1 MIPASLCHESL
12 SQVILIDIQTRL
24 AEAMDPELRTR
35 ALANITNLVQAAQAL
50 GIPMT
55 VTRQYPKGLGE
66 LVPEL
71 AQAIPQTQAMIDKTS
86 FSCCGTVP
94 FLQTLDKERKQVVIA
109 GMETHVC
116 VLQTAH
122 DLLDQGYQVFVVEDA
137 VCSRRELN
145 HANALARM
153 RQGGIIVS
161 NTESVLFEWLR
172 DAGHEHFKTVSKLIK

>member
-1 MIPASLCHESL
+1 MKPSPLCQPTDSRL
-12 SQVILIDIQTRL
+12 VLIDIQSRL
-24 AEAMDPELRTR
+24 AEAMQPELR
-35 ALANITNLVQAAQAL
+35 AHAIPNSAILAKAAWEL
-50 GIPMT
+50 GIPVT

-71 AQAIPQTQAMIDKTS
+71 ASALSEDQPMIDKTS
-86 FSCCGTVP
+86 FSCCGTDP
-94 FLQTLDKERKQVVIA
+94 FLAALEGERRQVVIA

-122 DLLDQGYQVFVVEDA
+122 DLLERGYQVFVVEDA

-145 HANALARM
+145 HHNALARL
-153 RQGGIIVS
+153 RQAGAIVS

-172 DAGHEHFKTVSKLIK
+172 DARHEQFKTLSQLIK